1 MIIEILVIGI
11 ILLVFGIINICLGWK
26 CDEMVAM
33 SWLSFIG
40 GVIVTIS
47 GYLS

>member
-1 MIIEILVIGI
+1 MIIEILIIGI

-26 CDEMVAM
+26 CDDMVGM

-40 GVIVTIS
+40 GIMLILS